1 MNDANKNKSITMIDQ
16 EAKSL
21 IQSRNILWRYKKNI
35 RMGRFELPPM
45 INDDRECNKCFSK
58 DVCCSLS
65 ISFDKYWVD
74 NQKPEFRYFKE
85 MSNTLNESVREY
97 FRTWIERINNEQI
110 ESDKSIVNRAKKL
123 KEENKVIDIEEW
135 KEPPQDEKTIKEQ
148 KELKRK
154 IVLESNLKMTK
165 VSPTVTGLIVSLER
179 PIDKRLYAMI
189 DEIEGAE
196 HQTKELDEQAYVF
209 LKPNVTSVVF
219 TRGLIT
225 KKNYWVTVQ
234 NRRSR
239 KSDLPNLTDFDSAVL
254 EYVIEFNNQAYYN
267 ILPEALG
274 NREWSELKWEIQ
286 KEPFSN
292 YSFSVMRNSIFQLWV
307 DSKLSF
313 LRNIII
319 NKSKPTSDALFIK
332 ENFIKDNMKTLERLN
347 EDQQNAVIR
356 WFNSKDYHIVEGAPQ
371 TGKKMVMLALLE
383 ILRNTKLKV
392 LVVAKNNNILDN
404 LLIQAN
410 EMNISF
416 IRITNTSSQVDPLI
430 SERIKTISSF
440 KDYEELDDMLKNEN
454 IFAATCLGCQHGIL
468 GLLNPFDIWIVL
480 DADIITEPVVLC
492 SLILWKK
499 FIMIGKSKDEPILVQ
514 KGSEDSNEKEN
525 LFSRLVKSHSKYI
538 SRLSWTYI
546 E

>member
-123 KEENKVIDIEEW
+123 KEESKVIDIEEW

-514 KGSEDSNEKEN
+514 KGSLN
-525 LFSRLVKSHSKYI
+525 RY
-538 SRLSWTYI
+538 T
-546 E
+546 

>member
-1 MNDANKNKSITMIDQ
+1 
-16 EAKSL
+16 
-21 IQSRNILWRYKKNI
+21 
-35 RMGRFELPPM
+35 
-45 INDDRECNKCFSK
+45 
-58 DVCCSLS
+58 
-65 ISFDKYWVD
+65 
-74 NQKPEFRYFKE
+74 
-85 MSNTLNESVREY
+85 
-97 FRTWIERINNEQI
+97 
-110 ESDKSIVNRAKKL
+110 
-123 KEENKVIDIEEW
+123 
-135 KEPPQDEKTIKEQ
+135 
-148 KELKRK
+148 
-154 IVLESNLKMTK
+154 MTK

-332 ENFIKDNMKTLERLN
+332 ENFIKE
-347 EDQQNAVIR
+347 
-356 WFNSKDYHIVEGAPQ
+356 
-371 TGKKMVMLALLE
+371 
-383 ILRNTKLKV
+383 
-392 LVVAKNNNILDN
+392 
-404 LLIQAN
+404 
-410 EMNISF
+410 
-416 IRITNTSSQVDPLI
+416 
-430 SERIKTISSF
+430 
-440 KDYEELDDMLKNEN
+440 
-454 IFAATCLGCQHGIL
+454 
-468 GLLNPFDIWIVL
+468 
-480 DADIITEPVVLC
+480 
-492 SLILWKK
+492 
-499 FIMIGKSKDEPILVQ
+499 
-514 KGSEDSNEKEN
+514 
-525 LFSRLVKSHSKYI
+525 
-538 SRLSWTYI
+538 
-546 E
+546 